1 MTADKG
7 AVSQR
12 DGNYNVSAEGGMI
25 GMQKE
30 LEWQGSIRLKTEV
43 NIENKI
49 ITIRKISVSITK
61 NQWITLVWE
70 HNLRLI

>member
-1 MTADKG
+1 
-7 AVSQR
+7 
-12 DGNYNVSAEGGMI
+12 MI

-43 NIENKI
+43 NIENKF

-61 NQWITLVWE
+61 NQEITVVWE
-70 HNLRLI
+70 YNFCLI

>member
-1 MTADKG
+1 MTADKRAG
-7 AVSQR
+7 SQS
-12 DGNYNVSAEGGMI
+12 DGNDNVSAEGGMR

-43 NIENKI
+43 NIDNKI

-61 NQWITLVWE
+61 NQEITVVWE
-70 HNLRLI
+70 HNFCLI